1 MPDAPT
7 LNNFSCT
14 VLSGILASG
23 EWYETP
29 GQLFRAGQ
37 ILEEV
42 LPDIP
47 KEPTESPEVHKAWS
61 KTPAPW
67 RREPTIRERE
77 VITRAV
83 KFAADKK
90 ILRGSIHLLPLLVL
104 AGLKPEE

>member
-1 MPDAPT
+1 MSNAPT
-7 LNNFSCT
+7 LNNFSAT
-14 VLSGILASG
+14 ILSGILASG
-23 EWYETP
+23 EWYENP

-47 KEPTESPEVHKAWS
+47 KEPTESYEEHKTWS

-77 VITRAV
+77 VITRCV
-83 KFAADKK
+83 KFMAEKK
-90 ILRGSIHLLPLLVL
+90 ALRGSIHLLPLLVL

>member
-1 MPDAPT
+1 MPDLPT
-7 LNNFSCT
+7 LNNFSCA
-14 VLSGILASG
+14 VLAGILASG

-29 GQLFRAGQ
+29 GQLYRAGQ

-47 KEPTESPEVHKAWS
+47 KEPTESPEAHKTWS

-67 RREPTIRERE
+67 RREPTQRERD
-77 VITRAV
+77 VIKRAV
-83 KFAADKK
+83 SFAADKK
-90 ILRGSIHLLPLLVL
+90 ILRGSIHLLPLLGL

>member
-1 MPDAPT
+1 MT
-7 LNNFSCT
+7 LNNFSST
-14 VLSGILASG
+14 LLRGLLSRG

-29 GQLFRAGQ
+29 GQLYRAGQ

-42 LPDIP
+42 LPDLP
-47 KEPTESPEVHKAWS
+47 PEPTSDQAAHKAWA
-61 KTPAPW
+61 TAPAPFL
-67 RREPTIRERE
+67 REPTKREAE

-90 ILRGSIHLLPLLVL
+90 ILGGSIYLLPLLNL